1 MTDILWEFKIQIR
14 EGEIVMTIQELAKKC
29 LNDFD
34 EFRNNEATKKFVVD
48 TMPILYFGDYEA
60 YMKSDIKIIT
70 AAINP
75 SDIEFKHKKD
85 DAETG
90 FFRFEKAAALKEKT
104 VGELS
109 AKDIQTYLD
118 SLNDYFKPK
127 PENKL
132 KNENGGTDYAKW
144 FRTEPRNLFL
154 EHFDAS
160 YYEDLG
166 KNRVLHTDI
175 MTTIATNP
183 TWTHNPKDKALRKE
197 FKKAQRIFSEKGI
210 DLWMELIEI
219 LQPDIII
226 FSVGK
231 NYFKNTVF
239 DGRFKTYK
247 QYPVPGRKNPKTMYC
262 TSFKLESEKTV
273 YVFCEDRPLFKPFQ
287 QLGKEFASK
296 FGNDIYR
303 DYKKG
308 ALK

>member
-1 MTDILWEFKIQIR
+1 
-14 EGEIVMTIQELAKKC
+14 MTIQELAKKC
-29 LNDFD
+29 RNDFD
-34 EFRNNEATKKFVVD
+34 ELRNNEATKKFVVD

-60 YMKSDIKIIT
+60 YMKSDIKIVT
-70 AAINP
+70 AALNP

-90 FFRFEKAAALKEKT
+90 FFRFEKAAALKGKAG
-104 VGELS
+104 GELS
-109 AKDIQTYLD
+109 AKDIQSYLE

-127 PENKL
+127 T
-132 KNENGGTDYAKW
+132 ENGGTDYADW
-144 FRTEPRNLFL
+144 FRLEPRNLFL
-154 EHFDAS
+154 KPFDAS

-175 MTTIATNP
+175 MTTIATIP
-183 TWTHNPKDKALRKE
+183 TWSSRKNEDKALRKE
-197 FKKAQRIFSEKGI
+197 FKKAQCIFREKGI
-210 DLWMELIEI
+210 GLWMELIEI

-231 NYFKNTVF
+231 NCFKNTVF
-239 DGRFKTYK
+239 DGRFKKYK
-247 QYPVPGRKNPKTMYC
+247 EYPVPGRKNPKTMYF
-262 TSFKLESEKTV
+262 TGFDLESGKTV
-273 YVFCEDRPLFKPFQ
+273 YVFREDRPLFKPFQ
-287 QLGKEFASK
+287 QLGKEFAPK

>member
-1 MTDILWEFKIQIR
+1 
-14 EGEIVMTIQELAKKC
+14 MTIQELAKKC

-34 EFRNNEATKKFVVD
+34 ELRNNEATKKFVVD
-48 TMPILYFGDYEA
+48 TIPILYFGDYEA

-70 AAINP
+70 AALNP

-90 FFRFEKAAALKEKT
+90 FFRFEKAAALKGKAA
-104 VGELS
+104 GELS

-132 KNENGGTDYAKW
+132 KNKDGGTDYSRW
-144 FRTEPRNLFL
+144 FRREPRNLFL
-154 EHFDAS
+154 KPFDAS

-183 TWTHNPKDKALRKE
+183 TWSSDDAA
-197 FKKAQRIFSEKGI
+197 FKKAKHIFSEKGI
-210 DLWMELIEI
+210 GLWMELIEI

-239 DGRFKTYK
+239 EGRFKKYK
-247 QYPVPGRKNPKTMYC
+247 EYKEEEDKEDPASKSKKPKTMYY
-262 TSFKLESEKTV
+262 TSFGLESGKTV
-273 YVFCEDRPLFKPFQ
+273 YVFRDDIRRMPFQ
-287 QLGKEFASK
+287 QLGGKFASK
-296 FGNDIYR
+296 FGKDIYR

-308 ALK
+308 SLK